1 LLDTSWLLVASNFE
15 AIFGYPSV
23 IRKYIRI
30 LQDNFI
36 MGNGI
41 SVNINRVFGYTMT
54 SARAAGAD
62 DEMMNKLFPA
72 FRPDQEGY
80 DETNTD
86 GIAAGKRTYKHVQN
100 IIVCRRPI
108 RENVRCHIFHYG
120 LIITLIYHYYFFFFS
135 LSSHFFFFFYS
146 CIYCITK
153 LLSFIFGYLN

>member
-1 LLDTSWLLVASNFE
+1 FYKLFLYQ
-15 AIFGYPSV
+15 YPP
-23 IRKYIRI
+23 RYY
-30 LQDNFI
+30 I

-135 LSSHFFFFFYS
+135 LSSHFFFFLYS
-146 CIYCITK
+146 YILILYCRIQQT
-153 LLSFIFGYLN
+153 YLI